1 VKSQRAEEAA
11 RASERRQREAEAPR
25 LARLFPQLHSLQLE
39 IEEHSANIS
48 RPQSTH
54 KRLVVVASAPALF
67 VLPCHDSQCKGGG
80 HDMTDRILAALRAR
94 QQNFKAED
102 ACLGAVG
109 MAQCSRVLHIL
120 GIAVYGP

>member
-1 VKSQRAEEAA
+1 MKWQRAEDAA
-11 RASERRQREAEAPR
+11 RATERRQREAEAPK
-25 LARLFPQLHSLQLE
+25 LARLFPALESLQLE

-67 VLPCHDSQCKGGG
+67 VLPCHDTQCKGGG
-80 HDMTDRILAALRAR
+80 HDITERILAALRSR
-94 QQNFKAED
+94 EERFKAED

-109 MAQCSRVLHIL
+109 TAQCSRVLHFT
-120 GIAVYGP
+120 GIAVYRP

>member
-1 VKSQRAEEAA
+1 MKSQRAEEAA
-11 RASERRQREAEAPR
+11 RTSERRQREAEAPR
-25 LARLFPQLHSLQLE
+25 LASLFPRLQSLQLE

-54 KRLVVVASAPALF
+54 KRHVVVASAPALF

-80 HDMTDRILAALRAR
+80 HDMTDRILAALRAHK
-94 QQNFKAED
+94 QSFKAED

-109 MAQCSRVLHIL
+109 VAQCWRVLHISA
-120 GIAVYGP
+120 IAVYSP